1 MAKQSSSLQ
10 CTDGDN
16 YFSVI
21 LFPGN
26 STTVGFCPGI
36 DVVLGQTR
44 PFQRQDDVPGNYPSE
59 PRGNSLGVPQITS
72 TYEFWVDGKKNETL
86 QCFKSK
92 GLNFNVDVSDDGTET
107 VTVRGH
113 GIVGRTR
120 F

>member
-1 MAKQSSSLQ
+1 M
-10 CTDGDN
+10 
-16 YFSVI
+16 
-21 LFPGN
+21 
-26 STTVGFCPGI
+26 
-36 DVVLGQTR
+36 LGQTR

-72 TYEFWVDGKKNETL
+72 TYEFWVDGKSKKNETL